1 MNTNTINQMD
11 LAIKPR
17 EKLEEKGVKA
27 LSDKELVM
35 ILIGKGSNGHTIE
48 EVAEKVLKVLDKGS
62 EPLLTDLKYIPG
74 MGQAKA
80 TAVLAALELGRRRP
94 NRKTKVI
101 RRPEDIWNEV
111 KHYAERN
118 QEQLLVLS
126 FNGAGELLGIH
137 VATVGLVDKVV
148 MHPREI
154 FAEAIK
160 ERAVSVVIVHNHP
173 SGQLSP
179 SQADRILTKRI
190 STAGKLLGINVLDHL
205 IISTS
210 GYYSFREMG
219 EDMDDPILP
228 PEDD

>member
-17 EKLEEKGVKA
+17 EKLEKKGVKA

-62 EPLLTDLKYIPG
+62 EPLLTDLKYISG

-190 STAGKLLGINVLDHL
+190 STAGKLLGIKVLDHL

>member
-1 MNTNTINQMD
+1 MKEKTINEMD

-35 ILIGKGSNGHTIE
+35 VLIGKGSSGHSLE
-48 EVAEKVLKVLDKGS
+48 EVAEKVLKVLDKGG
-62 EPLLTDLKYIPG
+62 EPGLADLKYISG

-80 TAVLAALELGRRRP
+80 TAVLSALELGRRKSLK
-94 NRKTKVI
+94 KTKVI

-126 FNGAGELLGIH
+126 FNGAGELLGTH

-173 SGQLSP
+173 SGQLNP
-179 SQADRILTKRI
+179 SEADRILTGKI
-190 STAGKLLGINVLDHL
+190 YTAGKLLGIKVLDHL
-205 IISTS
+205 IISTK

-219 EDMDDPILP
+219 ENMEDPMLP

>member
-190 STAGKLLGINVLDHL
+190 STAGKLLGIKVLDHL

>member
-62 EPLLTDLKYIPG
+62 EPLLTDLKYISG

-190 STAGKLLGINVLDHL
+190 STAGKLLGIKVLDHL
-205 IISTS
+205 IISTF

>member
-62 EPLLTDLKYIPG
+62 EPLLTDLKYISG

-190 STAGKLLGINVLDHL
+190 STAGKLLGIKVLDHL

-228 PEDD
+228 REDD

>member
-27 LSDKELVM
+27 LSDKALVM
-35 ILIGKGSNGHTIE
+35 ILIGKGSSGHTIE

-94 NRKTKVI
+94 NRKAKVI

-190 STAGKLLGINVLDHL
+190 STAGKLLGIKVLDHL

-228 PEDD
+228 PEED

>member
-62 EPLLTDLKYIPG
+62 EPLLTDLKYISG

-190 STAGKLLGINVLDHL
+190 STAGKLLGIKVLDHL

-228 PEDD
+228 PEED

>member
-27 LSDKELVM
+27 LSDKGLVM

-62 EPLLTDLKYIPG
+62 DPLLTDLKYIPG

-190 STAGKLLGINVLDHL
+190 STAGKLLGIKVLDHL

>member
-35 ILIGKGSNGHTIE
+35 ILISKGSNGHTIE

-190 STAGKLLGINVLDHL
+190 STAGKLLGIKVLDHL

-228 PEDD
+228 PEED

>member
-35 ILIGKGSNGHTIE
+35 ILIGKGCNGHTIE

-190 STAGKLLGINVLDHL
+190 STAGKLLGIKVLDHL

>member
-27 LSDKELVM
+27 LSDQELVM

-190 STAGKLLGINVLDHL
+190 STAGKLLGIKVLDHL

>member
-62 EPLLTDLKYIPG
+62 EPLLTDLKYISG

-94 NRKTKVI
+94 KRKTKVI

-190 STAGKLLGINVLDHL
+190 STAGKLLGIKVLDHL

>member
-62 EPLLTDLKYIPG
+62 EPLLTDLKYSSG

-118 QEQLLVLS
+118 QEQLLVLP

-190 STAGKLLGINVLDHL
+190 STAGKLLGIKVLDHL

>member
-48 EVAEKVLKVLDKGS
+48 EVADKVLKVLDKGS
-62 EPLLTDLKYIPG
+62 EPLLTDLKYISG

-190 STAGKLLGINVLDHL
+190 STAGKLLGIKVLDHL

>member
-62 EPLLTDLKYIPG
+62 EPLLTDLKYISG
-74 MGQAKA
+74 MGQVKA

-190 STAGKLLGINVLDHL
+190 STAGKLLGIKVLDHL

>member
-190 STAGKLLGINVLDHL
+190 STAGKLLGIKVLAHL

-219 EDMDDPILP
+219 EAMDDPILP

>member
-62 EPLLTDLKYIPG
+62 EPLLTDLKYISG

-190 STAGKLLGINVLDHL
+190 STAGKLLGIKVLDHL

>member
-17 EKLEEKGVKA
+17 ETLEEKGVKA

-190 STAGKLLGINVLDHL
+190 STAGKLLGIKVLDHL

>member
-1 MNTNTINQMD
+1 M
-11 LAIKPR
+11 
-17 EKLEEKGVKA
+17 
-27 LSDKELVM
+27 
-35 ILIGKGSNGHTIE
+35 
-48 EVAEKVLKVLDKGS
+48 AEKVLKVLDKTG

-80 TAVLAALELGRRRP
+80 TSILAALELGRRRP
-94 NRKTKVI
+94 SKKTKVI

-126 FNGAGELLGIH
+126 FNGAGELLSIN
-137 VATVGLVDKVV
+137 VATVGLVDRVV

-173 SGQLSP
+173 SGILTP
-179 SQADRILTKRI
+179 SEADRILTVKI
-190 STAGKLLGINVLDHL
+190 TKAGSLLGIKVLDHL
-205 IISTS
+205 IISPTE
-210 GYYSFREMG
+210 YYSFREMG
-219 EDMDDPILP
+219 VPLDSYLDED
-228 PEDD
+228 EDD

>member
-35 ILIGKGSNGHTIE
+35 ILIGKESNGHTIE

-190 STAGKLLGINVLDHL
+190 STAGKLLGIKVLDHL

>member
-48 EVAEKVLKVLDKGS
+48 EVAEQVLKALDKGS

-154 FAEAIK
+154 FAEEIK

-190 STAGKLLGINVLDHL
+190 STAGKLLGIKVLDHL

>member
-11 LAIKPR
+11 LAIKPI

-62 EPLLTDLKYIPG
+62 EPLLTDLKYISG

-190 STAGKLLGINVLDHL
+190 STAGKLLGIKVLDHL

>member
-1 MNTNTINQMD
+1 MRTNTIDQMD

-27 LSDKELVM
+27 LSDKDLVM
-35 ILIGKGSNGHTIE
+35 ILIGKGTSGHTLE
-48 EVAEKVLKVLDKGS
+48 EVAEKVLKVLDKTG

-80 TAVLAALELGRRRP
+80 TSILAALELGRRRP
-94 NRKTKVI
+94 SKKTKVI

-126 FNGAGELLGIH
+126 FNGAGELLSIN
-137 VATVGLVDKVV
+137 VATVGLVDRVV

-173 SGQLSP
+173 SGQLTP
-179 SQADRILTKRI
+179 SQADRILTARI
-190 STAGKLLGINVLDHL
+190 SKAGKLLGIKVLDHL
-205 IISTS
+205 IISTN

-219 EDMDDPILP
+219 VDMDEPILP
-228 PEDD
+228 PDED

>member
-35 ILIGKGSNGHTIE
+35 ILIGKGSSGHTIE
-48 EVAEKVLKVLDKGS
+48 EGAEKVLKVLDKGS

-190 STAGKLLGINVLDHL
+190 STAGKLLGIKVLDHL

>member
-62 EPLLTDLKYIPG
+62 EPLLTDLKYISG

-126 FNGAGELLGIH
+126 FNGAGELRGIH

-190 STAGKLLGINVLDHL
+190 STAGKLLGIKVLDHL

-228 PEDD
+228 REDD

>member
-27 LSDKELVM
+27 LSDKALVM

-62 EPLLTDLKYIPG
+62 EPLLTDLKYISG

-190 STAGKLLGINVLDHL
+190 STAGKLLGIKVLDHL

>member
-62 EPLLTDLKYIPG
+62 EPLLTDLKYISG

-190 STAGKLLGINVLDHL
+190 STAGKLLGIKVLDHL

-219 EDMDDPILP
+219 EDMDGPIP
-228 PEDD
+228 PAEDD

>member
-126 FNGAGELLGIH
+126 FNGAGELLGIP

-190 STAGKLLGINVLDHL
+190 STAGKLLGIKVLDHL